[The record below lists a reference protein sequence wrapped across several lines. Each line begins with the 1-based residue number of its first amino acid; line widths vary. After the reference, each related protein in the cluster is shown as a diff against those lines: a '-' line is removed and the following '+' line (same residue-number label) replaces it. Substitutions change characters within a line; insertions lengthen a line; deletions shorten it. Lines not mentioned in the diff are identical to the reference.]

1 MEVLEMVGKKL
12 TDLIT
17 GRPIEDWVQDYLDRQ
32 KLDEPDPIDV
42 VVRLVTNAFR
52 EELAKIKG
60 SLNDQ

>member
-1 MEVLEMVGKKL
+1 MVGEKL

-32 KLDEPDPIDV
+32 KLDGPDPIDV